1 MVSIRANTAVLLIAL
16 LLWPAWLSPAN
27 AQEPKLPPEQAL
39 KAQLI
44 EIPTGSV
51 IEVKLRN
58 KQKLRGKLGEL
69 RDDAFD
75 LQTLRD
81 GNIATVPV
89 SLSDVK
95 VVKVQGKGMST
106 PMKIVVGT
114 LIGAGVLMV
123 IGLIAAAA
131 NGWD

>member
-1 MVSIRANTAVLLIAL
+1 MVTVRAHTAVLLIML
-16 LLWPAWLSPAN
+16 LLAPGSFAPAM
-27 AQEPKLPPEQAL
+27 AQEAKLPPEQAL

-58 KQKLRGKLGEL
+58 KEKRRGKLGEM
-69 RDDAFD
+69 RDADFD
-75 LQTLRD
+75 LQRVKDGKVVTEALRL
-81 GNIATVPV
+81 A
-89 SLSDVK
+89 DVK
-95 VVKVQGKGMST
+95 GVKVQGKGMSL
-106 PMKIVVGT
+106 PLKIVTGT

-131 NGWD
+131 VGCC

>member
-1 MVSIRANTAVLLIAL
+1 MASIRANTAVSLIAF
-16 LLWPAWLSPAN
+16 LLWPGSLSPAN
-27 AQEPKLPPEQAL
+27 ATEPKLPPEQVL

-58 KQKLRGKLGEL
+58 KSKLRGKLGEL
-69 RDDAFD
+69 RDSEFEV
-75 LQTLRD
+75 QTLKD
-81 GNIATVPV
+81 GKVISQPV
-89 SLSDVK
+89 LLSEAKSVK
-95 VVKVQGKGMST
+95 QQGKGMSL
-106 PMKIVVGT
+106 PLKIVTGT

>member
-1 MVSIRANTAVLLIAL
+1 MVTVRAHTAVLLVML
-16 LLWPAWLSPAN
+16 LVLPGSFSPAN
-27 AQEPKLPPEQAL
+27 AQEAKPSPEQAL

-51 IEVKLRN
+51 VEVKLRN
-58 KQKLRGKLGEL
+58 KAKLRGKLGEM
-69 RDDAFD
+69 RDADFD
-75 LQTLRD
+75 VQRVKD
-81 GNIATVPV
+81 G
-89 SLSDVK
+89 K
-95 VVKVQGKGMST
+95 VVTEAIRLADARSVKQQGKGMGL

-131 NGWD
+131 SGWD